1 MDLGKLASALKRHRI
16 AACYLMTNFQNPL
29 GSSMPDEKNA
39 DLVKLLARNSVPV
52 IEDYVYEELTSP
64 PGGILAGTL
73 PRRRASV
80 ARPRAAA
87 SVTSRVKPRP
97 ISRDRPARA

>member
-1 MDLGKLASALKRHRI
+1 LLLLAASGDAAVKVPTDPAEGMDLGKLASALKRHRI

-52 IEDYVYEELTSP
+52 IEDYGY
-64 PGGILAGTL
+64 A
-73 PRRRASV
+73 
-80 ARPRAAA
+80 
-87 SVTSRVKPRP
+87 
-97 ISRDRPARA
+97 